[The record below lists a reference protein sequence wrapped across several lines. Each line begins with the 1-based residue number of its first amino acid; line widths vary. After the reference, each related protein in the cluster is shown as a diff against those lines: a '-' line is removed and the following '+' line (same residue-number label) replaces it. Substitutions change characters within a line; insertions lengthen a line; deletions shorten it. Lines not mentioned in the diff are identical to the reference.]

1 MPKPKRTNGVCGHG
15 FPHRWSYIHLDL
27 YSYRSHNLHSHV
39 SLRLWVLLCIPVSG
53 VVVRC
58 VGNRLPFSL
67 ALHSDSGFLFHQNN
81 LIMIDVNRKST
92 EKQL

>member
-1 MPKPKRTNGVCGHG
+1 MGT
-15 FPHRWSYIHLDL
+15 FM
-27 YSYRSHNLHSHV
+27 YSY
-39 SLRLWVLLCIPVSG
+39 VSG
-53 VVVRC
+53 AVVRC

-67 ALHSDSGFLFHQNN
+67 ALHSDIGFLFHQNN

>member
-1 MPKPKRTNGVCGHG
+1 MGT
-15 FPHRWSYIHLDL
+15 FM
-27 YSYRSHNLHSHV
+27 YSY
-39 SLRLWVLLCIPVSG
+39 VSG
-53 VVVRC
+53 AVVRW